1 MRGIACVV
9 CALALLAG
17 TAAAEDLFLAPGRS
31 LTILDAADPAVR
43 VVVTAPHDAPLNLSS
58 ILVTDPKE
66 RVSSIV
72 TRMQVEPARA
82 LARDADG
89 SVSLEGKPDAV
100 KPRGRMLQGGV
111 LVFTA
116 GRYIYHPDAQTPAA
130 EAPAPPALPQ
140 RGRLLISKRGVS
152 QAQAERDI
160 GRCRR
165 YAEDAGAQFLRSAD
179 KVAAY
184 NNAMHACLKNLGYAI
199 HSPAA

>member
-1 MRGIACVV
+1 MKKLLF

-17 TAAAEDLFLAPGRS
+17 TAAAQGLFLAPGKS

-43 VVVTAPHDAPLNLSS
+43 VVVTAPRDAPLDLSS
-58 ILVTDPKE
+58 ILVTDPE
-66 RVSSIV
+66 ARVSSIV
-72 TRMQVEPARA
+72 TRIQVEPASA
-82 LARDADG
+82 LAREADG
-89 SVSLEGKPDAV
+89 SVSLDAKPRV
-100 KPRGRMLQGGV
+100 EKPRGRMLQGGV

-116 GRYIYHPDAQTPAA
+116 GKYVYHPENSSQAQ
-130 EAPAPPALPQ
+130 ESRAPAQPQ

-160 GRCRR
+160 ARCRR
-165 YAEDAGAQFLRSAD
+165 YADDAGAQFLRSAD

-184 NNAMHACLKNLGYAI
+184 NNAMHACLKNFGYAI

>member
-1 MRGIACVV
+1 VKKLLA

-17 TAAAEDLFLAPGRS
+17 AAAAQDLFLAPGKS

-43 VVVTAPHDAPLNLSS
+43 VVVTAPQDAPLDLSS
-58 ILVTDPKE
+58 ILVTDPKD

-82 LARDADG
+82 LSRDADG
-89 SVSLEGKPDAV
+89 SLSLEAKPHAE
-100 KPRGRMLQGGV
+100 KPGRRMLQGGV
-111 LVFTA
+111 LVFSA
-116 GRYIYHPDAQTPAA
+116 GKYVYHPENDSTIQESQA
-130 EAPAPPALPQ
+130 PALPQ

-160 GRCRR
+160 ARCRR
-165 YAEDAGAQFLRSAD
+165 YADDAGAQFLRSAD

-184 NNAMHACLKNLGYAI
+184 NSAMHACLKNFGYAI

>member
-1 MRGIACVV
+1 MKKLLF
-9 CALALLAG
+9 CALAVLAG
-17 TAAAEDLFLAPGRS
+17 TAAAQDLFLAPGRS

-43 VVVTAPHDAPLNLSS
+43 VVVTAPPDAPLDLSS

-89 SVSLEGKPDAV
+89 SVSLDARPHAE

-116 GRYIYHPDAQTPAA
+116 GKYVYHPENNAQIQESRA
-130 EAPAPPALPQ
+130 PALPQ

-160 GRCRR
+160 ARCRR
-165 YAEDAGAQFLRSAD
+165 YADDAGAQFLRSAD

-184 NNAMHACLKNLGYAI
+184 NNAMHACLKNFGYAI